1 MRLASQ
7 GDIADRITLETLVV
21 LSLKT
26 TGISQQVGGDRFGSN
41 GFDVG
46 GALDTS

>member
-26 TGISQQVGGDRFGSN
+26 TGMSQQVGGDRFGSN

-46 GALDTS
+46 GDLDFS